1 LLAKWDTGGGGV
13 VTPDKQRLYTVDEF
27 EAMIAKPEN
36 SDRLFELIDGEI
48 VEKVPTL
55 EHGVISGNIFGPV
68 WNFTRERGIGRV
80 AQEVRHRVPG
90 DEHNDRLPDV
100 AYYVDKSRPLLSHGP
115 TPYLPDLAVEV
126 KSPNDSL
133 PKLRAK
139 AQYYLENGCRLV
151 WLVIP
156 DKRLVFV
163 ITADDE
169 VIFDEDDTLDGGDVL
184 PGFTLAVREIFS

>member
-1 LLAKWDTGGGGV
+1 M
-13 VTPDKQRLYTVDEF
+13 VTPEKSKLHTVDEF
-27 EAMIAKPEN
+27 EAFIAQPDNDE
-36 SDRLFELIDGEI
+36 RLFELIEGEI

-55 EHGVISGNIFGPV
+55 EHGVITGNIFGPI

-80 AQEVRHRVPG
+80 AQEVRHRLPG
-90 DEHNDRLPDV
+90 DEHNNRLPDI
-100 AYYVDKSRPLLSHGP
+100 AFYTDKTKPLIAHGP

-139 AQYYLENGCRLV
+139 AHYYLSNGCRLV

-163 ITADDE
+163 LAADDE
-169 VIFDEDDTLDGGDVL
+169 EIFDEDDTLDGGDIL
-184 PGFTLAVREIFS
+184 PGFKLPVREIFD